1 MGEFLLEGFVHV
13 LLEVGGFD
21 IFDDRSL
28 EKDVKIGDL
37 FQNMVLFIPPP
48 FKMFMNRLSWTLTD
62 VKPYINA
69 GSSAL
74 SLDLNGKTG
83 SQ

>member
-48 FKMFMNRLSWTLTD
+48 LQNVHEPTLVD
-62 VKPYINA
+62 A
-69 GSSAL
+69 
-74 SLDLNGKTG
+74 D
-83 SQ
+83 